1 MFNLATVPVLPGGV
15 AASGSQPLGGA
26 RCQRRGGHRAHGSAW
41 FAPGGLCWV
50 QPGSLGRG
58 GPAPAG
64 SWGALPPPGLPS
76 PQFSAVNRHDF
87 LSLSSALPIS
97 FQART
102 LLPFL
107 IRSLPPKPFLHGS
120 GGRAC
125 LWIGHWMGGGGK
137 GEQTLP
143 TWMRHACQSLSPVA
157 RAHRPGG
164 TRAVSL
170 AGRNNRHSSRHFVF
184 RRRDHPPRRFSN
196 RPVIPGARHPPRNP
210 TQRLTTRAPP
220 RPAPTPPAPRHHRL

>member
-64 SWGALPPPGLPS
+64 SWGALTPSGLPS

-97 FQART
+97 FQAKT

-107 IRSLPPKPFLHGS
+107 IRSLPPKPLMGAGAGPVSGS
-120 GGRAC
+120 ATG
-125 LWIGHWMGGGGK
+125 WGGGK

-170 AGRNNRHSSRHFVF
+170 AG
-184 RRRDHPPRRFSN
+184 
-196 RPVIPGARHPPRNP
+196 
-210 TQRLTTRAPP
+210 
-220 RPAPTPPAPRHHRL
+220 